1 MVHKNN
7 EQMAKKTEII
17 KTRIYSTELKKSV
30 VSQIEKGE
38 LTVMEA
44 CRVYDIKSAQSVYNW
59 IYKIS
64 RSLQKPIRT
73 VVEKNS
79 VDHKFKE
86 LEARTRA
93 LEAALGRKELE
104 LDLYRRIVD
113 LASKEYSVDLKKNF
127 GNKASK

>member
-1 MVHKNN
+1 MVHKNY

-17 KTRIYSTELKKSV
+17 KTRVYSIELKKSV

-44 CRVYDIKSAQSVYNW
+44 CRVYDIKSAQTVYNW

-64 RSLQKPIRT
+64 RTLEKPIRT

-79 VDHKFKE
+79 VDHKLKE
-86 LEARTRA
+86 LEARARE

-113 LASKEYSVDLKKNF
+113 LASKEYSVDLKKSF

>member
-1 MVHKNN
+1 
-7 EQMAKKTEII
+7 MARKTEII
-17 KTRIYSTELKKSV
+17 KTRIYSIELKKSV

-44 CRVYDIKSAQSVYNW
+44 CRVYDIKSAQTVYNW

-64 RSLQKPIRT
+64 RTLQKPIRT

-86 LEARTRA
+86 LEARIRD
-93 LEAALGRKELE
+93 LEAVLGRKELE

-113 LASKEYSVDLKKNF
+113 LASKEYSVDLKKSF

>member
-1 MVHKNN
+1 
-7 EQMAKKTEII
+7 MAKKTEII

-64 RSLQKPIRT
+64 RTLQKPIRT

-86 LEARTRA
+86 LEARTRD

>member
-1 MVHKNN
+1 
-7 EQMAKKTEII
+7 MAKKTEII

-30 VSQIEKGE
+30 VSQIEKGD

-44 CRVYDIKSAQSVYNW
+44 CRVYDIKSAQTVYNW

-64 RSLQKPIRT
+64 RTLQKPIRT

-79 VDHKFKE
+79 LDHKLKE
-86 LEARTRA
+86 LEAHARD

-104 LDLYRRIVD
+104 LDLYRRIVH
-113 LASKEYSVDLKKNF
+113 LASKEYSVDLKKSF